1 MGNPA
6 RPKKPSILII
16 YTGGTIGMAVDP
28 KTGQLAP
35 VNFAEISL
43 QLPELIYFDLNI
55 ETISFDPPIDSSEV
69 EPDMWIRLATT
80 IGKHYEKF
88 DGFVIL
94 HGTDTMSYSAS
105 ALGYLLENLGKPVI
119 FTGSQLPIGILRT
132 DGKENL
138 ISSIEIAAASLNN
151 SPVITEVCIF
161 FQNKLFRG
169 NRTTKYNVEYF
180 NAFRSDN
187 YPPLA
192 ETGINIRYNHHLISR
207 PDKNLKLKVHEKMN
221 NDVAILKIF
230 PGITK
235 KLINA
240 VLNVGGLK
248 GVVLETYG
256 AGNAP
261 AGSWF
266 ISEIE
271 SAVKKGIVILNV
283 SQCAIGSVDMNK
295 YQTGKRLQEAGVISG
310 NNITTEAAVTKL
322 MFIFAL
328 TSNAEDIRSFI
339 KSSLRGEIN

>member
-1 MGNPA
+1 MGNTA
-6 RPKKPSILII
+6 RIKKPSILII
-16 YTGGTIGMAVDP
+16 YTGGTIGMAADP

-43 QLPELIYFDLNI
+43 QLPELIYFDLDI
-55 ETISFDPPIDSSEV
+55 ETISFSPPIDSSEV
-69 EPDMWIRLATT
+69 EPEMWIKLAET
-80 IGKHYEKF
+80 IGKHYDEF

-105 ALGYLLENLGKPVI
+105 ALSYLLENLGKPVI
-119 FTGSQLPIGILRT
+119 FTGSQLPIGMLRT

-138 ISSIEIAAASLNN
+138 ISSIEIAAASMNN
-151 SPVITEVCIF
+151 LPVVPEVCIF

-169 NRTTKYNVEYF
+169 NRTRKYNVEYF

-192 ETGINIRYNHHLISR
+192 ETGIYIKYNHDLINR
-207 PDKNLKLKVHEKMN
+207 PGKDMKLKVHQKMN

-240 VLNVGGLK
+240 VLSVEGLK

-261 AGSWF
+261 TGSWF
-266 ISEIE
+266 IEELE
-271 SAVKKGIVILNV
+271 SAVKRGIVILNV

-295 YQTGKRLQEAGVISG
+295 YQTGKRLQEAGILSG

-328 TSNAEDIRSFI
+328 TTDVEVIRSLI
-339 KSSLRGEIN
+339 KSSVRGEIN